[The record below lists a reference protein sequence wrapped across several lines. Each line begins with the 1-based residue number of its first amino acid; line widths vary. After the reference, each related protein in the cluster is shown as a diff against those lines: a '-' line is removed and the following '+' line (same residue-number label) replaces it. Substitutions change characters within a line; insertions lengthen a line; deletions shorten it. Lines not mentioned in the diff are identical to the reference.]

1 MTQDIAPQNSFI
13 SSVFYGDEEAV
24 KKLLTEHKGEID
36 VNCDLFD
43 YTPLIFSSYQEN
55 TDIVRMLLESGANP
69 DLEDKDGSTA
79 LRWAARNGSEKALK
93 LLLEAGADPNLADK
107 EDKMT
112 ALHYAV
118 FARSAESVAAL
129 MKAGADPTLENI
141 HGESAL
147 NYAYKLGMKDIVI
160 QFQDFVTEKKLKEM
174 EEQQSLS
181 AAMRKAQMER
191 QANLRRYY
199 RPAPPKNN
207 RPQP

>member
-1 MTQDIAPQNSFI
+1 MTQEVAPQNSFI
-13 SSVFYGDEEAV
+13 SAVFYGDEQAV
-24 KKLLTEHKGEID
+24 KQLLTEHKGKID

-55 TDIVRMLLESGANP
+55 TDIVRMLLDSGAKP

-79 LRWAARNGSEKALK
+79 LRWAARNGSEQALK
-93 LLLEAGADPNLADK
+93 LLLDAGADPNLADK

-118 FARSAESVAAL
+118 FARSDEAVATL
-129 MKAGADPTLENI
+129 LKAGADPTLENI
-141 HGESAL
+141 HGETAMH
-147 NYAYKLGMKDIVI
+147 YAYKLGLKDIVI
-160 QFQDFVTEKKLKEM
+160 QFQNYAAEKELKAK

-191 QANLRRYY
+191 QANLRRYC